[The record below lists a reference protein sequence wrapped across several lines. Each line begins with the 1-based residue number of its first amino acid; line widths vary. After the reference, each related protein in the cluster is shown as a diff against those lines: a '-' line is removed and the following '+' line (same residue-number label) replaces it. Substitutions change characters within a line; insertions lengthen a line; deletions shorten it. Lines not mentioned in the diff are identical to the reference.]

1 MREDE
6 LFEAWRNKYGDKFIP
21 DGIVDEDTFA
31 NERIRFVFV
40 LKEVS
45 ECYNDFDLRCFLAQG
60 APGNGGHT
68 WAPVTRWLGATVGI
82 TFPSPPNMDTR
93 IQWLKRIGAINLKKT
108 TGTTVAI
115 QSKIAQAA
123 EDDAELLKQQ
133 ISLYL
138 EKSTLFP
145 CCGKGVFELFRDH
158 VINAGAYIN
167 NSTQNGIK
175 YIKFDN
181 NGIAFSFCHPNA
193 KKSRRP
199 ELFAETVGQLSRLF
213 AS

>member
-6 LFEAWRNKYGDKFIP
+6 LFEAWGNKYGNTFIP
-21 DGIVDEDTFA
+21 DGIVDEDTFT

-45 ECYNDFDLRCFLAQG
+45 ECYNDFDLRRFLAQG

-68 WAPVTRWLGATVGI
+68 WAPVTRWLGATVGV
-82 TFPSPPNMDTR
+82 TFSYPSNVDTR

-108 TGTTVAI
+108 TGTTVAV

-123 EDDAELLKQQ
+123 KDDAVLLKQQ
-133 ISLYL
+133 VSLYL
-138 EKSTLFP
+138 EKPTLFP
-145 CCGKGVFELFRDH
+145 CCGKGVFELFRDY
-158 VINAGAYIN
+158 VINTGTHIEKT
-167 NSTQNGIK
+167 TQDGIR